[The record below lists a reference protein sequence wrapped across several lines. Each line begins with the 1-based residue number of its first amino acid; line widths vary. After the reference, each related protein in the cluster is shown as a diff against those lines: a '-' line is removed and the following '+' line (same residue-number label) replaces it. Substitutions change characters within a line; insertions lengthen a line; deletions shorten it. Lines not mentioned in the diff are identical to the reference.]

1 MKGIDVRFS
10 ANTIHIFKN
19 MIGKI
24 MQKYKCDPFEYSASV
39 YGIIALLVDNKA
51 YSLTNFVEVTDYF
64 GENEDVAMFKFQ
76 PADYDEIHSMI
87 ENQTMIEHPIKGVI
101 SEISIVNEHQ
111 ELFKNNKKIYD
122 VQVTRGII
130 FKFEDGHEL
139 SFEKE
144 IWFSENIS
152 VEKGYDLI
160 NKFTPV
166 TEFLESW
173 SDGYRGECTREIVT
187 IK

>member
-1 MKGIDVRFS
+1 MKEIDVSFS
-10 ANTIHIFKN
+10 ADTIKIFRS

-24 MQKYKCDPFEYSASV
+24 MYKYKCDPFEFSTSV
-39 YGIIALLVDNKA
+39 YGIVGLLIDDKA
-51 YSLTNFVEVTDYF
+51 YSLTNLVEVADYF

-76 PADYDEIHSMI
+76 PAVYDEVHSMI
-87 ENQTMIEHPIKGVI
+87 ENQTMVETPVDSVV

-111 ELFKNNKKIYD
+111 ELFKNDIKIYD

-130 FKFEDGHEL
+130 FKFDDNHEL

-152 VEKGYDLI
+152 VGKGYDLFS
-160 NKFTPV
+160 KFTPT
-166 TEFLESW
+166 TEFVESW
-173 SDGYRGECTREIVT
+173 SDGYWGECTREIIT